1 MKSQQLF
8 SKSRD
13 FDSHRRKLVTSFC
26 PLFFI
31 LNQLS
36 HRLEHNLAVD
46 HLMKPS
52 VILKFHRGNTIP
64 QRIWKVNNF
73 FQAFISFH
81 RMTASALVG
90 RETNR
95 RQFLEEHSI
104 NRPFLF
110 ALDPQTQFTGFTFL
124 HIVFIVEID

>member
-1 MKSQQLF
+1 MATKTIAATDNVNEILFLLFLSLLMLFIVLIVYRIFRKSQQLF
-8 SKSRD
+8 SKSCD

-52 VILKFHRGNTIP
+52 VILKFHRGN
-64 QRIWKVNNF
+64 R
-73 FQAFISFH
+73 
-81 RMTASALVG
+81 L
-90 RETNR
+90 
-95 RQFLEEHSI
+95 
-104 NRPFLF
+104 
-110 ALDPQTQFTGFTFL
+110 TGFTWMRQQNSLSFPPDKL
-124 HIVFIVEID
+124 Q